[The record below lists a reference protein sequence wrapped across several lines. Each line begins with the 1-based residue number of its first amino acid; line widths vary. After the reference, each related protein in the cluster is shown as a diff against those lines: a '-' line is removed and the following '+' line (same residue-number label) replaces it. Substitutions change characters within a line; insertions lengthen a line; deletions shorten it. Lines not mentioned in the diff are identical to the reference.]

1 MISKRITK
9 TTPLSF
15 FFLPLVLFLA
25 SCASEVGN
33 SNDEKKTSSNV
44 VNPSQVLK
52 TIGDLPAC
60 NSESEGSLY
69 YIESISQFRYCS
81 STGSYASIDLTGPQG
96 PAGADGKD
104 GEDGVVTTTDGTQGV
119 AGPQGPA
126 GADGKDGEDGAQ
138 GPQGLAGADGADN
151 RAIYTIAC
159 FEPFTAF
166 GTTYNY
172 DYAIVG
178 LSSGDIIVTSEVSGT
193 DIGVSKTLYYSKFQ
207 NAAITTSGRFGGI
220 NLTADIFQ
228 TNNAGYFRF
237 EINPN
242 SLAIEMEYHDSQ
254 LPLYGYA
261 NPQTLSLNTSGSG
274 CVRNAY

>member
-1 MISKRITK
+1 MLTHLGAISLILLITIF
-9 TTPLSF
+9 S
-15 FFLPLVLFLA
+15 
-25 SCASEVGN
+25 SCASSIDDGESKVQK
-33 SNDEKKTSSNV
+33 NDNI

-60 NSESEGSLY
+60 SSESEGFLY

-81 STGSYASIDLTGPQG
+81 SNGSYASINLTGPQG
-96 PAGADGKD
+96 PTGADGK
-104 GEDGVVTTTDGTQGV
+104 DGVVTTTDGTQGV

-126 GADGKDGEDGAQ
+126 GADGPQ
-138 GPQGLAGADGADN
+138 GPQGPAGADGADN
-151 RAIYTIAC
+151 RATYTIAC

-166 GTTYNY
+166 GTTYGY
-172 DYAIVG
+172 DYTIVG
-178 LSSGDIIVTSEVSGT
+178 LSSGDIIVTAEVSGS
-193 DIGVSKTLYYSKFQ
+193 DFGVSTTRYYSKFQ

-237 EINPN
+237 EMNPS

-254 LPLYGYA
+254 LPSYGYA

-274 CVRNAY
+274 CLRNTY